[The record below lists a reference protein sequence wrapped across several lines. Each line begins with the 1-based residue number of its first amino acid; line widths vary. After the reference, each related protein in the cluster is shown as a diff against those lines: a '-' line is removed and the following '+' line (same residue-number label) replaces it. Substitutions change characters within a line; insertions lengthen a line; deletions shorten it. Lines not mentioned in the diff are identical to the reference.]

1 MASATDRTAKAIR
14 NGNRPNHSDRSF
26 VNPRGYCF
34 VSAAAALDLPPP
46 SRPIMRRPSGQLL
59 RALELCEH
67 RAGARIRMPPFRY
80 ALYLTPPPD
89 SDLWRFGRDVIGRDA
104 ATGLSC
110 EGYDVEAWRS
120 LTSEPRR
127 YGFHATVKAP
137 FRLRADLDFVDLTD
151 RVTAF
156 ARSFKPF
163 DAGELHV
170 GAMAAA
176 DGRAFVVL
184 RPEGRSKAL
193 QSFEACAVRTL
204 DALRAPLAEDERTRR
219 NVSKLTPR
227 QRYYLEAWGYPYVID
242 EFRPHITLTNAVAD
256 PAPLIKSLQW
266 EFSLR
271 VASRTMRVDAVTL
284 FGEASP
290 NGDFR
295 ILRHFPLG
303 RPNRGRRVSS
313 RVAAAAFID

>member
-1 MASATDRTAKAIR
+1 MS
-14 NGNRPNHSDRSF
+14 
-26 VNPRGYCF
+26 
-34 VSAAAALDLPPP
+34 
-46 SRPIMRRPSGQLL
+46 Q
-59 RALELCEH
+59 
-67 RAGARIRMPPFRY
+67 FRY
-80 ALYLTPPPD
+80 ALYLTPSPD
-89 SDLWRFGRDVIGRDA
+89 SDLWRFGRDVTGRDA
-104 ATGLSC
+104 ATGAAC
-110 EGYDVEAWRS
+110 AGFAPEGYDVEDWRS

-127 YGFHATVKAP
+127 YGFHATIKAP

-151 RVTAF
+151 RVDAF
-156 ARSFKPF
+156 ARSLKPF

-170 GAMAAA
+170 GAMPAA

-193 QSFEACAVRTL
+193 RSFEASAVRTL
-204 DALRAPLAEDERTRR
+204 DALRAPLTDDERAHR
-219 NVSKLTPR
+219 NISKLTPR

-242 EFRPHITLTNAVAD
+242 EFRPHFTLTNAVAD
-256 PAPLIKSLQW
+256 PAPLVKSLQW

-271 VASRTMRVDAVTL
+271 VASRAMRVDAVTL

-290 NGDFR
+290 KGDFT

-303 RPNRGRRVSS
+303 RPKRGRRVSS

>member
-1 MASATDRTAKAIR
+1 MS
-14 NGNRPNHSDRSF
+14 
-26 VNPRGYCF
+26 
-34 VSAAAALDLPPP
+34 
-46 SRPIMRRPSGQLL
+46 
-59 RALELCEH
+59 
-67 RAGARIRMPPFRY
+67 PFRY
-80 ALYLTPPPD
+80 ALYLTPPQD
-89 SDLWRFGRDVIGRDA
+89 GDLWRFGRDVIGRDA

-110 EGYDVEAWRS
+110 EGFAPEGYELESWRS

-127 YGFHATVKAP
+127 YGFHATIKAP

-151 RVTAF
+151 RIAAF

-170 GAMAAA
+170 GAMAAD

-193 QSFEACAVRTL
+193 RSFEASAVRTL
-204 DALRAPLAEDERTRR
+204 DALRAPLAEDEQARR

-242 EFRPHITLTNAVAD
+242 EFRPHFTLTNAVPD
-256 PAPLIKSLQW
+256 PAPLVKSLQW

-284 FGEASP
+284 FAEASP
-290 NGDFR
+290 GGDFK
-295 ILRHFPLG
+295 ILRRFPLG
-303 RPNRGRRVSS
+303 RPNRGRRLSS